1 MNLEFQQTEGER
13 QQNQWAENKNFT
25 TSVNQHIVLVQDT
38 LNNLKTAA
46 AVREEKITKAVNNGD
61 KAAGQLKNIMKKI
74 ATYATLPGKIE
85 TVTREQVCNQL
96 ETTVTNSDSML
107 QSKNIQ
113 KRNAVTLCYDE
124 LLVVIGSY
132 YYASTQNIMLISKYS
147 CCNVFSH

>member
-1 MNLEFQQTEGER
+1 MKTGVIIINLEFQQTEGER

-38 LNNLKTAA
+38 LNTLKTAA

-85 TVTREQVCNQL
+85 TVTREQVCHQSGI
-96 ETTVTNSDSML
+96 TVNDMGSML
-107 QSKNIQ
+107 QSKIYK
-113 KRNAVTLCYDE
+113 KRCYTL
-124 LLVVIGSY
+124 L
-132 YYASTQNIMLISKYS
+132 
-147 CCNVFSH
+147 